1 MNALRAAAVDP
12 PAPGRPALLIHGGAW
27 DIPYEETAAH
37 VEGMTQALARG
48 RSLLEAG
55 ASALETVA
63 ATVSVLEAH
72 PAFDAG
78 HGAVLD
84 RSGRVQLDAGLMC
97 GASHR
102 WGAVANVRRIAH
114 PIRVAHRLLGGD
126 GQERLLVGPGA
137 EAFAE
142 DAGFELVDND
152 TLIVE
157 RERARFHR
165 LRDEATF
172 HTSRAFS
179 GDPSPRGTVG
189 CVGLDAEGRLAAAT
203 STGGAPF
210 TRPGRVGD
218 SPLVGSGFYADAE
231 AAASATGWG
240 EAITAVLLCG
250 RAVDAVA
257 TGAAPRAAAEAGL
270 DRLGRDVQGP
280 GERGVA
286 GPATGGLIVLDRHG
300 RGGWAFTTP
309 RMARGGWRSG
319 SDPWTLL

>member
-1 MNALRAAAVDP
+1 MKVPSASVP
-12 PAPGRPALLIHGGAW
+12 PSPGQPALLLHGGAW
-27 DIPYEETAAH
+27 DIPHDETAAH

-48 RSLLEAG
+48 RALLGAG
-55 ASALETVA
+55 ASALETVVE
-63 ATVSVLEAH
+63 TVAVLEAH

-78 HGAVLD
+78 RGAVLD
-84 RSGRVQLDAGLMC
+84 RSGQAQLDAGLMC
-97 GASHR
+97 GATYR
-102 WGAVANVRRIAH
+102 WGAVAHVRRIAH
-114 PIRVAHRLLGGD
+114 PIRVAHRLLAGD

-142 DAGFELVDND
+142 EVGFGLVDNER
-152 TLIVE
+152 LVVE
-157 RERARFHR
+157 RERARFAR
-165 LRDEATF
+165 LRDEAAF

-179 GDPSPRGTVG
+179 GEAAPRGTVG
-189 CVGLDAEGRLAAAT
+189 CVALDREGRLAAAT

-218 SPLVGSGFYADAE
+218 SPLVGSGYYADAD

-240 EAITAVLLCG
+240 EAIAAVLLCG
-250 RAVDAVA
+250 RTVDAVA
-257 TGAAPRAAAEAGL
+257 AGATPEAAASAGL
-270 DRLGRDVQGP
+270 QRMGRLVQGP

-309 RMARGGWRSG
+309 RMARAGWRAG